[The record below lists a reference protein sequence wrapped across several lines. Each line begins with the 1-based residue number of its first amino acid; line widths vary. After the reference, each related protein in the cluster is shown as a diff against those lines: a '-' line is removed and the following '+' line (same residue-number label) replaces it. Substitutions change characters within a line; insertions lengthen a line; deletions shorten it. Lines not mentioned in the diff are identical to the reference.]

1 MTITGQ
7 LSEFS
12 LPELFQF
19 LEQGQ
24 KTGLLTLNSMIRETK
39 KHYIWF
45 RQGRIIAASD
55 RNDQQGLLTLIQKR
69 GWLKNIPSITEEQLQ
84 TTPVGLYFKANN
96 LLQAEQLKLLFYAQV
111 MQQVCALFELP
122 DAHFAFETNT
132 PIPSLELTGL
142 SSPGAEVTLAGLR
155 ALRSW
160 SALQDKL
167 PETNSALTSRNEGKP
182 SLHLNQSE
190 WKVWEFTDG
199 NVTLK
204 AIAEQLQIPVEQI
217 QQIAFRL
224 IVVNLVEEL
233 PMVVASA
240 NPIPPINSLEFNSE
254 EAKTSTSNH
263 PSGLSAAFL
272 ENLMSFLQG
281 KA

>member
-24 KTGLLTLNSMIRETK
+24 KTGLLTLKSLVKEAK

-55 RNDQQGLLTLIQKR
+55 RNDQQGLLFLLQKR
-69 GWLKNIPSITEEQLQ
+69 GWLKNLPLITQEQLQ
-84 TTPVGLYFKANN
+84 TTPLGLYFKANN

-122 DAHFAFETNT
+122 NADFAFESNI

-155 ALRSW
+155 ALRDW
-160 SALQDKL
+160 SALQNKL
-167 PETNSALTSRNEGKP
+167 PETHSALTSRSEGKP
-182 SLHLNQSE
+182 SLHLNQAE
-190 WKVWEFTDG
+190 WKVWEYTDG
-199 NVTLK
+199 KVPLK
-204 AIAEQLQIPVEQI
+204 AIAEQLQIPIEQI

-233 PMVVASA
+233 PMVVAST
-240 NPIPPINSLEFNSE
+240 NPIPQSNSLELASE
-254 EAKTSTSNH
+254 ETKTSTSSH
-263 PSGLSAAFL
+263 SSGLSAAFL